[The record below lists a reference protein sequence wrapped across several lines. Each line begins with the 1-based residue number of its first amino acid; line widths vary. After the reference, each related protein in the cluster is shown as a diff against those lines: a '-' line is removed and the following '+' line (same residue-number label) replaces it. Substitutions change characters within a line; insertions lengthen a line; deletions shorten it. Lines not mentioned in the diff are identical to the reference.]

1 MTAVQQSCLTT
12 LSGLVS
18 VLNAQTLPSSLTDS
32 WSRTDMPAALVHT
45 LRARD
50 GTLDVPQSQSIDS
63 QGQGSADETA
73 LLDQLHDLVDAHLA
87 QAIVALLSDLQM
99 LFSLLSW
106 IWRLASRLTEQHL
119 AMILRLG
126 MIKVLDSNLAHTL
139 VGIAPSRSVLTRRS
153 FPRNRKS
160 CRTQQ
165 MPSLVSMSTSPQWTR
180 STLITRAISPLV
192 SRLLLSRGSLS

>member
-32 WSRTDMPAALVHT
+32 WSRTDVLAALVHT

-50 GTLDVPQSQSIDS
+50 GTLDVPQSQSIAS

-73 LLDQLHDLVDAHLA
+73 LLNQLHDLVDALAPTMHRCDAHLT

-99 LFSLLSW
+99 LFSSLSW
-106 IWRLASRLTEQHL
+106 IRRLASRLTKQHPV
-119 AMILRLG
+119 MISRLG
-126 MIKVLDSNLAHTL
+126 TIKVLDSTLAHTF
-139 VGIAPSRSVLTRRS
+139 VGIAPSRSVLTRRN
-153 FPRNRKS
+153 FLRN
-160 CRTQQ
+160 
-165 MPSLVSMSTSPQWTR
+165 
-180 STLITRAISPLV
+180 
-192 SRLLLSRGSLS
+192 